1 MWERRIRFSAIR
13 YSHCKSRRWFTRP
26 VIYANNRTHLLSRI
40 GNQHGTG
47 VAPTL
52 ATSILTKRV
61 WIPLKDGTVQRTTYS
76 PGLNPYQNQY
86 MRGVFT
92 WNMDAGLIKNF
103 PISERVNLR
112 LNVDAFNVLN
122 HPGTPNSISGT

>member
-13 YSHCKSRRWFTRP
+13 YSHCGSRRWFTRP

-52 ATSILTKRV
+52 ATSILTKRGLYV
-61 WIPLKDGTVQRTTYS
+61 EYGCGPDQEFPDLGESQSPPERGCLQRAQPPRDT
-76 PGLNPYQNQY
+76 
-86 MRGVFT
+86 
-92 WNMDAGLIKNF
+92 
-103 PISERVNLR
+103 E
-112 LNVDAFNVLN
+112 
-122 HPGTPNSISGT
+122 